1 MSMSSSIDSY
11 CIDHSLYKNTNIK
24 YGTEDKETVD
34 VQNTKLTHN
43 TGITKI
49 KDIKDVKDIQE
60 FQISSTIKKI
70 STDIDNLFQDVSID
84 IPSHTEKN
92 TDKKAEDATS
102 KECTNEIDNF
112 YKQSLAYR
120 LSHPE
125 EKIEEDSTDELDDE
139 EIAEIN
145 RNLTSLGFGNV
156 F

>member
-1 MSMSSSIDSY
+1 MSSSIDRY
-11 CIDHSLYKNTNIK
+11 CIDHSSYKNTNIK

-34 VQNTKLTHN
+34 VQNT
-43 TGITKI
+43 GITNI
-49 KDIKDVKDIQE
+49 KDIKDVKDIKDIQE

-70 STDIDNLFQDVSID
+70 STDIDNLFQDGSID
-84 IPSHTEKN
+84 ILSHTEKN
-92 TDKKAEDATS
+92 TDKKAEDTTS

-125 EKIEEDSTDELDDE
+125 EKIEEDSIDELDDE

-145 RNLTSLGFGNV
+145 RNLTSLGFGDV

>member
-1 MSMSSSIDSY
+1 MSTSIDRY
-11 CIDHSLYKNTNIK
+11 CIDHSSYKNTNIK
-24 YGTEDKETVD
+24 YGTEDKENID
-34 VQNTKLTHN
+34 VQNTKLAQN
-43 TGITKI
+43 TGKTNI
-49 KDIKDVKDIQE
+49 KDIQE

-70 STDIDNLFQDVSID
+70 FTDIDNLFQDGSID
-84 IPSHTEKN
+84 ILSHTEKN

-102 KECTNEIDNF
+102 NECTNEIDNF

-145 RNLTSLGFGNV
+145 RNLTSLGFGDV

>member
-1 MSMSSSIDSY
+1 MSTSIDRY
-11 CIDHSLYKNTNIK
+11 CIDHSSYKNTNIK
-24 YGTEDKETVD
+24 YGTEDKENID
-34 VQNTKLTHN
+34 VQNTKLAQN
-43 TGITKI
+43 TGKTNI
-49 KDIKDVKDIQE
+49 KDIQE

-70 STDIDNLFQDVSID
+70 FTDIDNLFQDGSID
-84 IPSHTEKN
+84 ILSHTEKN
-92 TDKKAEDATS
+92 TDKKAEDSTS

-145 RNLTSLGFGNV
+145 RNLTSLGFGDV